1 MILHASATEEA
12 WLKDLCAAW
21 QETGGQALARRGA
34 FHAMLPDDTTP
45 IPFYRALARL
55 DWPWSAT
62 HLYIGEERC
71 VPPDHKD
78 CNYRA
83 IYTAFYPVKPKL
95 HRWKTELGD
104 YARAALDYDHLLKRE
119 TGDPPRL
126 DLVILGLRTD
136 GNTTPLFPQSP
147 ALDKE
152 QRSAVLID
160 VPSLRSRY
168 LTLTYP
174 VLCRAR
180 AVWFLTRGKEKTAL
194 VHALATGQAPDVPA
208 ARVHCETST
217 PIIHHC
223 EA

>member
-1 MILHASATEEA
+1 MILHASATEEI
-12 WLKDLCAAW
+12 WLRDLCAAW

-34 FHAMLPDDTTP
+34 FHVMLPGDTTP

-95 HRWKTELGD
+95 HRWKTEFGD

-126 DLVILGLRTD
+126 DLVILGLRPD
-136 GNTTPLFPQSP
+136 GHTSPLFPRSP

-152 QRSAVLID
+152 QRSAVLHEI
-160 VPSLRSRY
+160 PSLRSRY